1 MQAWQ
6 TQPHLVCVNVQSVG
20 SPSPSRRS
28 QSALIAKMG
37 TTTHARL
44 ASVPSRGSGVPRTE
58 SASVLQGIR
67 KKRRQPPN
75 RLLEASKICTYGVGT
90 NLVSR
95 THEIFFPFVRN
106 QKKKSPVE
114 ENQKTEGVQHRAG
127 EGGAE
132 LIRRQAVVVGR
143 RDGQCAVWVRPKIN
157 RRVPSSQTPL

>member
-1 MQAWQ
+1 M
-6 TQPHLVCVNVQSVG
+6 NVQSVG

-37 TTTHARL
+37 TTPHARL

-95 THEIFFPFVRN
+95 THEIFFSFVRIL
-106 QKKKSPVE
+106 SS
-114 ENQKTEGVQHRAG
+114 
-127 EGGAE
+127 
-132 LIRRQAVVVGR
+132 
-143 RDGQCAVWVRPKIN
+143 KILLLN
-157 RRVPSSQTPL
+157 EICESIPEFVKPNFVFFK